1 MAAQSSN
8 GFAVLVNSAL
18 LPIVLI
24 EKSPTGELTSNPN
37 DLSRSLTSDGH
48 DWFPLSH
55 LEDWKKLV
63 DSLDVGESESRML
76 IVDGLDDYGHHWNLD
91 RNRTSWS
98 VTTTRISENAWS
110 VLAVDITGQY
120 RYVDMLEDTLAS
132 RDRAYEV
139 LAQVAHELKQP
150 VTAILGLAQV
160 VIEQSTD
167 AETAELVGL
176 IGSSADGMVGVIDD
190 LMTSGLVSS
199 DRMRVDTEPLLVS
212 DLVDGLKQVAAT
224 FLESEVTV
232 RSEGR
237 RGVLVFV
244 DQRRLNQVVR
254 GLIQNAVKYG
264 GPHIEIVA
272 NTDVDRFVVEV
283 RDDGSGVPPDEV
295 ESIFKPFSQGKA
307 GRRMGTGIG
316 LAVAR
321 SIVADM
327 GGLLEYRPGHPGAAF
342 VITLH
347 VQGTSTQYADLD
359 PEQERNNL
367 LADLI
372 EYERDASRL
381 RLNRLTFRHSATQV
395 IEEVVRPVMYE
406 VGEQWARGAVSVS
419 QEHHASSVVLSWL
432 MDTMSRYRPWRDQ
445 TVVCVS
451 GPGGH
456 HELGTAAVGVALAEA
471 GYRVIYLGRG
481 VPTDDL
487 VETISSSKA
496 TALMISVTLP
506 EQLDG
511 IDEITE
517 RLADKIEDG
526 LIVGVGGHLFEMGV
540 PTDNLPCEYFGN
552 TARTAV
558 EGLDRVLRDRGE

>member
-8 GFAVLVNSAL
+8 SLAVLVDSAS

-24 EKSPTGELTSNPN
+24 EIASDG
-37 DLSRSLTSDGH
+37 DLSSIPNELSRFLSADGA

-55 LEDWKKLV
+55 LEDWRKLV
-63 DSLDVGESESRML
+63 DKLDLGESETQML
-76 IVDGLDDYGHHWNLD
+76 IVDELNGYGRQWNMD

-98 VTTTRISENAWS
+98 VTTTRISEEAWS
-110 VLAVDITGQY
+110 VFAVDITGQY

-150 VTAILGLAQV
+150 VTAIVGLAQV
-160 VIEQSTD
+160 VVAQSTD
-167 AETAELVGL
+167 GETAELVGL
-176 IGSSADGMVGVIDD
+176 IGSAADGMVGVIDD

-199 DRMRVDTEPLLVS
+199 DRMRVDTEPLMVS
-212 DLVDGLKQVAAT
+212 DVIDELKQVAAT
-224 FLESEVTV
+224 FFESDVAV

-237 RGVLVFV
+237 QDVPVFV

-264 GPHIEIVA
+264 GPQIEIA
-272 NTDVDRFVVEV
+272 AHTDVDRFVVEV

-295 ESIFKPFSQGKA
+295 ESIFKPFSQGRA

-327 GGLLEYRPGHPGAAF
+327 GGLLEYRSGNPGAVF

-347 VQGTSTQYADLD
+347 VQGTSTLYADLD
-359 PEQERNNL
+359 PEQERSNL

-406 VGEQWARGAVSVS
+406 VGEKWARGDVSVS

-456 HELGTAAVGVALAEA
+456 HELGTAAVSVALAEA

-487 VETISSSKA
+487 VDTIESSKA
-496 TALMISVTLP
+496 AALMISVTLP

-511 IDEITE
+511 ISEIAQ
-517 RLADKIEDG
+517 RLTAKVEDG
-526 LIVGVGGHLFEMGV
+526 LIVGVGGHLFELGV
-540 PTDNLPCEYFGN
+540 PTDGLPCEYFGS
-552 TARTAV
+552 TARAAV
-558 EGLDRVLRDRGE
+558 ESLDRVLRERGE